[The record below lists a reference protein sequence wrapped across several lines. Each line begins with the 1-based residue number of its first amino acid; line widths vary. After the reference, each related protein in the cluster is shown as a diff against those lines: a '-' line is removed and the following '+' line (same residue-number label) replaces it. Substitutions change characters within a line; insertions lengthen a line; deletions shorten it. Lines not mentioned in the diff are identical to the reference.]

1 MILLRSSYT
10 VHNIN
15 KFCTSTIFFRQTIM
29 TMTETIPSHELERQ
43 YTEGS
48 LQEKPEIIEAEDDL
62 VHPKFRLWL
71 TTKTNVGLPLP
82 AILIQ
87 NGIKV
92 ACEAKENF
100 RDSVRTNFH
109 VVSGSLNNCTPV
121 WGTAADSSV
130 YKVNKTFF
138 SVPWSSSF
146 SYPLS
151 PAFSIFSYFLASF
164 SSTSF
169 FSSSCPPPTFFSPPS
184 SFSCPFF
191 FATFF
196 SHSASSPVFHPVSH
210 PSSFRTFFPAQYLFP
225 HPFSFLYWIT
235 VDHRGLSLYQIYE
248 IGGASVI
255 SCSDGPLPGI
265 CPLPLLKTC

>member
-1 MILLRSSYT
+1 MTLLRSSYT

-15 KFCTSTIFFRQTIM
+15 KFCTSIIFFRQTIM
-29 TMTETIPSHELERQ
+29 TMTETIPNHELERQ

-48 LQEKPEIIEAEDDL
+48 LQEKPEITEAEDDL
-62 VHPKFRLWL
+62 VHPEFRLWL

-87 NGIKV
+87 NSIKV

-121 WGTAADSSV
+121 WGTAAESSV

-138 SVPWSSSF
+138 FLLLPPF
-146 SYPLS
+146 P
-151 PAFSIFSYFLASF
+151 PAFSIFSYSLASF
-164 SSTSF
+164 SSTFFF

-184 SFSCPFF
+184 SFS
-191 FATFF
+191 
-196 SHSASSPVFHPVSH
+196 
-210 PSSFRTFFPAQYLFP
+210 
-225 HPFSFLYWIT
+225 
-235 VDHRGLSLYQIYE
+235 
-248 IGGASVI
+248 
-255 SCSDGPLPGI
+255 
-265 CPLPLLKTC
+265 